1 MQEENFE
8 TKLSSWINFRKRLET
23 SATPFEDV
31 IKHYNTLNKCK
42 LSVDPWD
49 QKTWP
54 DPWELLC
61 QNKICDFTNSLGV
74 CYSLQLTDRFS
85 QSKFEIHIC
94 TDTINDEVMYPVI
107 IDDQYVLCYKLNEVC
122 QKAELPSNIVSQRI
136 YPMIPLQ

>member
-8 TKLSSWINFRKRLET
+8 TKLSSWINFRNRLET
-23 SATPFEDV
+23 STTPFEDV
-31 IKHYNTLNKCK
+31 IKHYNTLSKCK

-61 QNKICDFTNSLGV
+61 QNNICDFTNSLGV

-122 QKAELPSNIVSQRI
+122 QKTDLPSNIVSQRI

>member
-8 TKLSSWINFRKRLET
+8 TKLSSWINFRKRLEI

-122 QKAELPSNIVSQRI
+122 QKTDLPSNIVSQRI

>member
-1 MQEENFE
+1 MQEDKFE
-8 TKLSSWINFRKRLET
+8 TKLSTWHKFRQTLET
-23 SATPFEDV
+23 SLTPFQDV
-31 IKHYNTLNKCK
+31 IRYYNTLDTCN

-85 QSKFEIHIC
+85 QNKFEIHIS
-94 TDTINDEVMYPVI
+94 TDTTNNEVMYPVV
-107 IDDQYVLCYKLNEVC
+107 IDDEYVLCYKLNEVC
-122 QKAELPSNIVSQRI
+122 QKAEIPSNIISQRI
-136 YPMIPLQ
+136 YPMAPLQ